1 MYGNILASCSYD
13 RKVIIWKEENGTW
26 EKTHEHTGHDSSGTV
41 RSEGE
46 HGGPA
51 GGSVLPGA
59 PRLPPGP
66 GLLFCQ
72 PVHSK
77 GEVLSPKASTQHN
90 QKSKDNIVRLV
101 GWFFPLRFIH
111 FKYWSLF

>member
-41 RSEGE
+41 RAEGKR
-46 HGGPA
+46 GGPA
-51 GGSVLPGA
+51 GGSVLPGV

-72 PVHSK
+72 PVHSR

-90 QKSKDNIVRLV
+90 KKSRQHSEVCWLV
-101 GWFFPLRFIH
+101 FP
-111 FKYWSLF
+111 FKVYSF